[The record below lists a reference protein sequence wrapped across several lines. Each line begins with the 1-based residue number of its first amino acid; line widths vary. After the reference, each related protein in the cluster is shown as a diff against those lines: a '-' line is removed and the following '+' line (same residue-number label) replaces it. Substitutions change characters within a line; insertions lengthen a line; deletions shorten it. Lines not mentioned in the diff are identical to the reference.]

1 MRFTGLLLQ
10 ESLDDLSVLERLNIT
25 KVETWEPGERGKPA
39 GPVWTAT
46 FFEGDESEAD
56 ETAAMISRAMKDL
69 YWYANIHLPTDEI
82 VIFAREV
89 FRYVRFDAEARK
101 APEDYARSLGVPEH
115 QIDWERDLRDDDAT
129 P

>member
-1 MRFTGLLLQ
+1 
-10 ESLDDLSVLERLNIT
+10 
-25 KVETWEPGERGKPA
+25 
-39 GPVWTAT
+39 
-46 FFEGDESEAD
+46 
-56 ETAAMISRAMKDL
+56 MKDL